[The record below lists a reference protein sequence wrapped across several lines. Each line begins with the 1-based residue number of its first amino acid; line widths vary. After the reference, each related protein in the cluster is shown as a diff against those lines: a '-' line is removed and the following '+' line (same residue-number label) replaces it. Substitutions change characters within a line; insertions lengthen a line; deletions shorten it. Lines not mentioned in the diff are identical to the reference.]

1 MLLVICQ
8 LNCDVISYWL
18 SSITISFIDKGK
30 YCKVPMVATLVTFG
44 ISSLWGSNHSGCRY
58 SWGVVIFGDKKPQ
71 NKVGASSF
79 PEWKIHNLTLKK
91 PFYLC
96 YKELCPYVQFH
107 VFVCHV
113 GGLWIFKYLYCLVT
127 CWNELYYLV
136 VQYKFDYDCNWKT
149 IKVLVTFIMQ

>member
-79 PEWKIHNLTLKK
+79 PEWKIHNLTLKN
-91 PFYLC
+91 PFICVTRNCVPMSSFMFLSATLVGCGYLNT
-96 YKELCPYVQFH
+96 YIVLSL
-107 VFVCHV
+107 V
-113 GGLWIFKYLYCLVT
+113 GTSCTTLLYNTNLT
-127 CWNELYYLV
+127 MIATGK
-136 VQYKFDYDCNWKT
+136 Q
-149 IKVLVTFIMQ
+149 